1 MTITHIEEK
10 ESEPS
15 TIAQEQRTKNDETY
29 ALRTILLIGRTGS
42 GKSTLANV
50 ITGTDDFKESSG
62 SISETK
68 EYEIKDYL
76 INGKSYRIV
85 DTVGIGDTRLTD
97 QQVLNKLAEAADRI
111 QLGLYQILFVAN
123 GRFTEEE
130 IKAYDLLREVV
141 FDKDV
146 VKYTSIVRT
155 NFPDFNDYDKC
166 MEDIK
171 NMIGENDSLSH
182 IVQTCKKVI
191 YVDNPPL
198 TGYYKEVGKAS
209 RADSRERILDHLK
222 DCNDIYL
229 PKNIEKVN
237 KRIADYMSEKDKL
250 KKQVEELK
258 KKLEK
263 ETEEKKL
270 LEDEIKKLNSFI
282 KRCIIS

>member
-50 ITGTDDFKESSG
+50 ITGTDDFKE
-62 SISETK
+62 I
-68 EYEIKDYL
+68 
-76 INGKSYRIV
+76 
-85 DTVGIGDTRLTD
+85 DTVGIGDTKLTD

-146 VKYTSIVRT
+146 VKFTSIVRT
-155 NFPDFNDYDKC
+155 NFPDFNDYDMC
-166 MEDIK
+166 MKDIK
-171 NMIGENDSLSH
+171 NIIEENDSLSH
-182 IVQTCKKVI
+182 IVKTCKKVI

-198 TGYYKEVGKAS
+198 TGYYKEVGQAS
-209 RADSRERILDHLK
+209 RADSRARILDHLK
-222 DCNDIYL
+222 DCNEIYL

-237 KRIADYMSEKDKL
+237 KRIADYMSETKTDFCIFKYNSSTVDKNNEACAL
-250 KKQVEELK
+250 RTTLLMAELVVESQCY
-258 KKLEK
+258 
-263 ETEEKKL
+263 
-270 LEDEIKKLNSFI
+270 N
-282 KRCIIS
+282 